1 MIKRS
6 LMALVLLAA
15 SASPAMA
22 KDNEESE
29 KPDSE
34 RVVCKTQRVTGSR
47 LPGERICKPKG
58 EWERDKKEAKRRMDE
73 LIEDRSS
80 TVNTGG

>member
-6 LMALVLLAA
+6 LLALAA
-15 SASPAMA
+15 LAVLAAPTVASAKKE
-22 KDNEESE
+22 KDKPYGE
-29 KPDSE
+29 KVIC
-34 RVVCKTQRVTGSR
+34 RTQTATGSR
-47 LPGERICKPKG
+47 LPGERICKTRL
-58 EWERDKKEAKRRMDE
+58 EWERDRAESKRRMGE

>member
-6 LMALVLLAA
+6 LFAVALLALA
-15 SASPAMA
+15 AVPAAA
-22 KDNEESE
+22 KDEDE

-34 RVVCKTQRVTGSR
+34 RVVCKTQRATGSR
-47 LPGERICKPKG
+47 LAGERICKTKA
-58 EWERDKKEAKRRMDE
+58 EWDREKREARQRTDE

-80 TVNTGG
+80 VVNTGG